1 MHRTLADRF
10 LPLARLCAV
19 GLLALGALG
28 AQAVTDADDESGEL
42 IGDLMFHADLM
53 STLDSLCPVRA
64 PMRDWQAVLH
74 TLPAR
79 AREPELRDLSR
90 RLSTDAAQSMVRA
103 SGGCGTRHYA
113 RVYAQMRNEY
123 ESLLEQWAQLSV

>member
-1 MHRTLADRF
+1 MHRTLTDRL
-10 LPLARLCAV
+10 LPLARLCAAAV
-19 GLLALGALG
+19 LALGALG
-28 AQAVTDADDESGEL
+28 AQAVTDADEEAGEL

-53 STLDSLCPVRA
+53 STLDTLCPVRA
-64 PMRDWQAVLH
+64 PIHDWQAVLH
-74 TLPAR
+74 ALPAR

-90 RLSTDAAQSMVRA
+90 RLSADAAQSMVRA

-113 RVYAQMRNEY
+113 RAYAQMRHEY